1 MYKIEKTKFK
11 GLFVFHPQVFEDERG
26 YFFESYNAEV
36 WKEAGIVT
44 NFIQD
49 NESKSKYGTVRGLHY
64 QIPPHGQ
71 SKLVRVTKGE
81 VVDVVLDM
89 RQEEDTFGRHYSIIL
104 SQKNKKQLLIPRGF
118 AHGFATLSETA
129 VFNYKCDNIYHKSS
143 EHGISPLDES
153 LDIDWKIPEQD
164 ILLSEKD
171 KNQPIFGDHEPFM

>member
-26 YFFESYNAEV
+26 YFFESYNADV
-36 WKEAGIVT
+36 WKEAGIET

-81 VVDVVLDM
+81 VLDVVVDM
-89 RQEEDTFGRHYSIIL
+89 RQEEDTYGSHYSIIL
-104 SQKNKKQLLIPRGF
+104 SHKNKKQLLIPRGF
-118 AHGFATLSETA
+118 AHGFATLSEYA
-129 VFNYKCDNIYHKSS
+129 VFNYKCDNLYNMSS
-143 EHGISPLDES
+143 EHGINPLDES
-153 LDIDWKIPEQD
+153 LDINWKVPVQD
-164 ILLSEKD
+164 ILLSDKD